1 MTARPPPSKKKKKL
15 VPYRIRAILARV
27 ARLKN
32 RFVST
37 LDWTTIHEE
46 RRTGALAEAAT
57 TAAPAAAA
65 APAPATAPREYY
77 TPPSHLPPC
86 HRPPPRPPSANNPL
100 SHPPHRVRPELYPVS
115 FPPSIS
121 SPRHPRTPH
130 EASEAPSPPRF
141 SASPPLACGHPY
153 YVPRPPLRRRR
164 GGSYVPWVGG
174 AHGRNMCNAQPWLHA
189 GL

>member
-32 RFVST
+32 RFVGT

-86 HRPPPRPPSANNPL
+86 HRPLRVLPLPTVPFLIHRTASAPSCIPSRFHRRSPLLVIHEHPTRHQRP
-100 SHPPHRVRPELYPVS
+100 
-115 FPPSIS
+115 
-121 SPRHPRTPH
+121 
-130 EASEAPSPPRF
+130 PSPPRF

-174 AHGRNMCNAQPWLHA
+174 AHGRNMCNAQP
-189 GL
+189 